1 MWTED
6 KIHDYLKKNI
16 NEARYIHTLGVVE
29 TAIKLAKM
37 NNVDEEKAKIAALIH
52 DMAKCMPKD
61 KQFEILKNNG
71 VKMDKYLLN
80 SPQILH
86 GAVGAILAKEI
97 MGIEDIDI
105 LNAVKY
111 HTTGKENMTTLEK
124 IIYIADYVE
133 PNRKYEG
140 VDKIREVVFKN
151 LDNGVFMGIENTMLH
166 LLKERQLIH
175 IDTINAR
182 NYLLLEIK
190 NK

>member
-29 TAIKLAKM
+29 TAIKLSKM

-52 DMAKCMPKD
+52 DMAKCMQKD

-140 VDKIREVVFKN
+140 VDKIREVVFKD

>member
-29 TAIKLAKM
+29 TAIKLSKM

-140 VDKIREVVFKN
+140 VDKIEKWY
-151 LDNGVFMGIENTMLH
+151 
-166 LLKERQLIH
+166 LKI
-175 IDTINAR
+175 
-182 NYLLLEIK
+182 
-190 NK
+190 

>member
-29 TAIKLAKM
+29 TAIKLSKM

-140 VDKIREVVFKN
+140 VDKIREVVFKD

>member
-1 MWTED
+1 
-6 KIHDYLKKNI
+6 
-16 NEARYIHTLGVVE
+16 
-29 TAIKLAKM
+29 
-37 NNVDEEKAKIAALIH
+37 
-52 DMAKCMPKD
+52 
-61 KQFEILKNNG
+61 
-71 VKMDKYLLN
+71 
-80 SPQILH
+80 
-86 GAVGAILAKEI
+86 

-124 IIYIADYVE
+124 IIYIADYIE

-140 VDKIREVVFKN
+140 VDKIREVVFKD

>member
-29 TAIKLAKM
+29 TAIKLSKM

-111 HTTGKENMTTLEK
+111 NTTGKENMTTLEK

-140 VDKIREVVFKN
+140 VDKIREVVFKD

>member
-29 TAIKLAKM
+29 TAIKLSKM

-52 DMAKCMPKD
+52 DVAKCMPKD

-140 VDKIREVVFKN
+140 VDKIREVVFKD

>member
-29 TAIKLAKM
+29 TAIQLSKM

-140 VDKIREVVFKN
+140 VDKIREVVFKD

>member
-29 TAIKLAKM
+29 TATKLAKM

-97 MGIEDIDI
+97 MGIEDTDI

-140 VDKIREVVFKN
+140 VDKIREVVFKD